1 MPRMPYRWLP
11 LLLRLRLVP
20 AGFERK
26 LEGHAIVLKDGGAR
40 SSAEIRQ
47 RGSAM
52 VEFAV
57 ILPIL
62 LVLSL
67 GVIDFGYLGWQKLRL
82 DSAVNEAARMAV
94 TPNSN
99 GGTNGSAVDEY
110 TELSQLVLDAAGGMM
125 TSEEVHIHVNDDHNP
140 GCAELDVGESL
151 KITTEFMVQLLVPMP
166 MPGFG
171 SSDLITLTSEAV
183 YRCEWTGR

>member
-1 MPRMPYRWLP
+1 
-11 LLLRLRLVP
+11 
-20 AGFERK
+20 
-26 LEGHAIVLKDGGAR
+26 
-40 SSAEIRQ
+40 
-47 RGSAM
+47 M

-57 ILPIL
+57 VLPVL

-67 GVIDFGYLGWQKLRL
+67 GVIDFGHLGWQKLNL
-82 DSAVNEAARMAV
+82 DSAVNDAARMAV

-110 TELSQLVLDAAGGMM
+110 AELSQLVLDAAGGMM
-125 TSEEVHIHVNDDHNP
+125 TSEEVHTHVNGDHND
-140 GCAELDVGESL
+140 GCAELDVGEPL
-151 KITTEFMVQLLVPMP
+151 TVTTDFETELLVPMP

-171 SSDLITLTSEAV
+171 TSDGIMLTSEAV